1 MAANG
6 GEPTRRRPLAPLLI
20 LLLLMLLGFWLR
32 AHNLDAFSF
41 WTDEGLTPE
50 RSGYPVA
57 QILRND
63 ILIQGVVTKDT
74 HPPLYYLILHA
85 TRSLFGL
92 SDFAFRYPSVLF
104 GVLLIPLIYKLGRR
118 MGNATI
124 GLLAALLAAVNPL
137 QVYYSQEA
145 RMYSLLALLATA
157 MSYVLWRAIDQI
169 RNTKYE
175 IRNAGPSPVSR
186 ISYLVSPAGGLLL
199 YGLLAA
205 LALYTHYTVA
215 FLIAVQAAFWVW
227 VLWRAGLKWVI
238 LGAVGLGVV
247 AAIPLIPYTIPR
259 LTAGGEANYYYV
271 PPLTMLLDVV
281 RFFNLGLTVD
291 HGQRFVVA
299 LNVLA
304 FGLAVLGV
312 WAAARYELRN
322 TKYDQRSRDSY
333 LVSRI
338 SYLLIRPLFLLSW
351 LLAVVFGLMAGSILF
366 KPMYQGVR
374 HIMVGSPAF
383 LLLLAFGLWAIWS
396 WLPSPHPRPL
406 GEGESRGEGA
416 EGEGFTGW
424 AAWMA
429 SRPNINPL
437 ALIPLGLLLIG
448 SLLALA
454 NLYTNPAYVK
464 DDFRSI
470 VRYIETR
477 AGGRDAIVY
486 NNAVLL
492 PLHEHY
498 RRRDDIAV
506 TALPVYPQFAT
517 GDEPALVAL
526 AGDFDRVWFITD
538 PPADKRDE
546 NKLIQGWLD
555 ANLTETVNRLFPART
570 TEARV
575 IAYSTTGEAPL
586 EAQGSA
592 GAGEQGSEA
601 LPCAPSPL
609 HPCPLSRLP
618 ALAGVAFESPLA
630 LPTLWVDLV
639 WRGERPRV
647 NASLLFTLTGPDGGE
662 YFREARPILPDDDTR
677 WNDAGDNRLSYDL
690 PLPPGLPPGTYTL
703 AMKPEGNDPLPL
715 GPVEIAPTSEWPVPP
730 EALFAE
736 LPAADSCRTT
746 DNGPQTTDRDNG
758 ETGPVSNLL
767 SSVVCRLSSSPSFPN
782 GLALAAAVPWDDT
795 VLPGNNL
802 PLTLYWRVGPGG
814 ADLGDLRYRLEVVGG
829 DGSVLRWQEDKPG
842 APWLGPVAAGA
853 LLRED
858 TGLYIQ
864 PDSPPGNYRLRLTL
878 LDGDAP
884 LGEPVSASRIRV
896 EEWPLETEVP
906 AAPYVVEAN
915 FGPDIQLHS
924 YYMGVP
930 TNGLLD
936 LTFYWKALAEP
947 AAGYTVFVHLV
958 DEAGNIVSQVDSV
971 PAGGARPTTGW
982 REGEVVTDSLNLP
995 IPDDLPPGVYHINA
1009 GLYNPDDGTRPAVT
1023 AGGTSQPDNQL
1034 QLSSNLVLP
1043 WGEP

>member
-6 GEPTRRRPLAPLLI
+6 GEPTRRRPLAPLII

-74 HPPLYYLILHA
+74 HPPLYYLILHL
-85 TRSLFGL
+85 TRGLFGV

-104 GVLLIPLIYKLGRR
+104 GVLLIPLLYQLGRR
-118 MGNATI
+118 LASPSPRPSLGGRVV
-124 GLLAALLAAVNPL
+124 GLLAALLLTVSPL
-137 QVYYSQEA
+137 HVYYSQEA

-169 RNTKYE
+169 RSTKYE
-175 IRNAGPSPVSR
+175 IRNAGSSPVSR

-215 FLIAVQAAFWVW
+215 FLIAVQAVFWVW
-227 VLWRAGLKWVI
+227 VLWRAGLKWLI

-304 FGLAVLGV
+304 FGLVVLGV
-312 WAAARYELRN
+312 WKMTNDELRMTN
-322 TKYDQRSRDSY
+322 PERALHTSFIIRHLS
-333 LVSRI
+333 VV
-338 SYLLIRPLFLLSW
+338 IRPLFLLSW
-351 LLAVVFGLMAGSILF
+351 LLSVVFGLMAGSILF

-383 LLLLAFGLWAIWS
+383 LLLLAFGIWAIWD
-396 WLPSPHPRPL
+396 WLPERWRERAAAGDDELTGRAGWVAGAPRL
-406 GEGESRGEGA
+406 
-416 EGEGFTGW
+416 
-424 AAWMA
+424 
-429 SRPNINPL
+429 NPL
-437 ALIPLGLLLIG
+437 ALVPLGLLLIG
-448 SLLALA
+448 SVFALV

-477 AGGRDAIVY
+477 AGSRDAIVY

-517 GDEPALVAL
+517 VDEPALAAL

-575 IAYSTTGEAPL
+575 IAYSTGNGGK
-586 EAQGSA
+586 GS
-592 GAGEQGSEA
+592 GGVGEQGRAFSP
-601 LPCAPSPL
+601 LPPCSPSPL
-609 HPCPLSRLP
+609 LPCPIAASYD
-618 ALAGVAFESPLA
+618 SPLA

-647 NASLLFTLTGPDGGE
+647 NASLLFTLTEPDGAE

-730 EALFAE
+730 EALFPDVPGAPNTKYE
-736 LPAADSCRTT
+736 IRNTEVSLVSRISYLVSRLGGRRSAADWP
-746 DNGPQTTDRDNG
+746 D
-758 ETGPVSNLL
+758 
-767 SSVVCRLSSSPSFPN
+767 

-814 ADLGDLRYRLEVVGG
+814 ANLSDLRYRLEVVGG

-864 PDSPPGNYRLRLTL
+864 PDSPPGTYRLRLTL
-878 LDGDAP
+878 FDGDAP
-884 LGEPVSASRIRV
+884 LGEPISPSRIRV

-936 LTFYWKALAEP
+936 VTFYWKALAEP

-958 DEAGNIVSQVDSV
+958 DEVGNIVSQVDSV

-982 REGEVVTDSLNLP
+982 REGEVVTDSHNLP

-1023 AGGTSQPDNQL
+1023 AGGTPQPDNQL